1 MFEDMVT
8 DGLFLFSADKINY
21 TLTIL
26 NKFVFV
32 SLSDFALSL
41 RLINKPFDI
50 VTR

>member
-26 NKFVFV
+26 NNITV
-32 SLSDFALSL
+32 
-41 RLINKPFDI
+41 
-50 VTR
+50 

>member
-26 NKFVFV
+26 NKFVLYRFRI
-32 SLSDFALSL
+32 LHYLCFG
-41 RLINKPFDI
+41 
-50 VTR
+50 